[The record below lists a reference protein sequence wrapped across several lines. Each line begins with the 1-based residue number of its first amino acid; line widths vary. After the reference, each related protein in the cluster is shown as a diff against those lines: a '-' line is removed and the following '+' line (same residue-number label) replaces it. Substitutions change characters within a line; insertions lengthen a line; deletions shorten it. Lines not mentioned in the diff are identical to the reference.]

1 VAKEE
6 ALSSRQAEEPDFA
19 VVRIFYATDRKVSGK
34 PDPAAYYA
42 GTRGNGDLD
51 LGICDVSLPRDHRMA
66 KLEAPSIW
74 NFEFRDTPGK
84 HMVLLKVQPQPVE
97 AFFTELSGRVQ
108 SSQRKEAF
116 VFVHGYNE
124 SFEKAA
130 RRTAQLAYDLGF
142 EGAPILYSWPSRGSW
157 VDYPA
162 DEATIEW
169 TIPHLKE
176 FLTTVAI
183 KSQAQ
188 RVHLIAHSMG
198 NRALA
203 AALKEIADNQQG
215 PRSVP
220 LFKEIVLAA
229 PDIDAEVFTQLAQDI
244 QKAGERITL
253 YASSKDEAL
262 VASQKFH
269 GGFPRA
275 GESGRAIVAVS
286 GMDTIDASAV
296 DTGLLGHS
304 YYLGKQSILSDLFNL
319 LRDGNPPEARVGLK
333 PVEESGKRYWIFKP

>member
-1 VAKEE
+1 VANEE
-6 ALSSRQAEEPDFA
+6 AVSSRQAEEPDFA
-19 VVRIFYATDRKVSGK
+19 VVRIFYATDRKISGK
-34 PDPAAYYA
+34 PEPAQYYA
-42 GTRGNGDLD
+42 GTRGNGNLD
-51 LGICDVSLPRDHRMA
+51 LGICEVSIPRDHRMA
-66 KLEAPSIW
+66 ALEAPAMW
-74 NFEFRDTPGK
+74 NFEFRDTPSK

-108 SSQRKEAF
+108 RSKRKEAF

-124 SFEKAA
+124 TFEKAT

-176 FLTTVAI
+176 FLTAVAI

-198 NRALA
+198 NRALT
-203 AALKEIADNQQG
+203 AALKEIVGNQQG

-275 GESGRAIVAVS
+275 GESGHATVAVS
-286 GMDTIDASAV
+286 GVDTIDASAV

-319 LRDGNPPEARVGLK
+319 LRDGNPPEAREGLK
-333 PVEESGKRYWIFKP
+333 PIEESGKRYWIFKP